1 MNLLVTLNLKKGRI
15 DMYKTTLAGH
25 PLHPILVPAPA
36 ALLPAS
42 LVLDLMYFVTRKKSY
57 ADAAY
62 YNMVGGF
69 FGGLAAGVAGAI
81 DYFSIPTKTKTK
93 NIANIHASLNLA
105 VFGLYSVNLLLRRG
119 KRVPTG
125 TLPLLL
131 SAIGSAGIF
140 VSAWYGGEMVY
151 KHGVR
156 VKGVHDLEQATEL
169 KLPGDE
175 TIEKTFDK
183 IAEKV
188 KLDEEEIPKEKLRR
202 TAGGED

>member
-1 MNLLVTLNLKKGRI
+1 
-15 DMYKTTLAGH
+15 MYKTTLAGH
-25 PLHPILVPAPA
+25 PLHPILIPAPT

-42 LVLDLMYFVTRKKSY
+42 LVLDLMYLMTRKKSY

-81 DYFSIPTKTKTK
+81 DYFSIPTKTRTK
-93 NIANIHASLNLA
+93 NVANIHASLNLA
-105 VFGLYSVNLLLRRG
+105 IFGLYSANLLLRRG
-119 KRVPTG
+119 KKVPTG
-125 TLPLLL
+125 NLPLIL

-156 VKGVHDLEQATEL
+156 VKGVNDLEQATEL

-175 TIEKTFDK
+175 TIEKTFDS
-183 IAEKV
+183 IVDKV
-188 KLDEEEIPKEKLRR
+188 KLDEEERPDQRLRR
-202 TAGGED
+202 TAGS